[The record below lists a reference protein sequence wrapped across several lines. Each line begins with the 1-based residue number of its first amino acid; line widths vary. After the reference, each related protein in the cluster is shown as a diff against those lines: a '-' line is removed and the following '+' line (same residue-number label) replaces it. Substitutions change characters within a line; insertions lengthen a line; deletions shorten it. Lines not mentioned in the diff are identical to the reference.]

1 MTQAKTRGRVV
12 TRAVLRS
19 LEVAG
24 AAGSVIV
31 APNMAQ
37 VIGKYLHHLDEKD
50 ARRTLHYLKY
60 HKLIEVRS
68 VNGREEYR
76 LKDPGF
82 LRYKKIILTEL
93 AIAIPR
99 SWDKK
104 WRVVVFDI
112 PKYKQQQRNEFLL
125 HLKRLGFYMLQRS
138 VGVYPFEC
146 KEQIGVLL
154 YSLDL
159 EKEVSYMVVSDGDF
173 TAHAELLFK
182 NKGLLI

>member
-1 MTQAKTRGRVV
+1 M

-93 AIAIPR
+93 AIAIP
-99 SWDKK
+99 S
-104 WRVVVFDI
+104 
-112 PKYKQQQRNEFLL
+112 Q
-125 HLKRLGFYMLQRS
+125 LGQKMACS
-138 VGVYPFEC
+138 CV
-146 KEQIGVLL
+146 
-154 YSLDL
+154 
-159 EKEVSYMVVSDGDF
+159 
-173 TAHAELLFK
+173 
-182 NKGLLI
+182 